1 MTIKLTIKCLLIE
14 PAEELIKLL
23 IKPKTSFSEINNK
36 NDKNTLYS
44 KWIHNSIDL
53 YNNRTEFLL
62 LANTKIYS
70 STLETDT
77 LNKPYTENYNIMN
90 KGFEKINYNNKN
102 NEYKLENIYFDIYDN
117 NKEDIDINTEEYDSD
132 LEYTIFRLVVFMF
145 QYLHTFE
152 DKSININLWNYSLK
166 SCTISYRCFII
177 GIFTLLSQYVMIGC
191 LLYHLMINYEA
202 NYDTSIILITIFS
215 TIISLL
221 YSYDTFNS
229 FWNSIP
235 LYKFLIKIYKDY
247 PELELNKTERNLI
260 YYKQRNINMSLI
272 HIIYNFIADMLSNG
286 ILPLIIPFINIFIIL
301 NSENVVESILNSIAI
316 FFIIQID
323 EELYTVTDYESDK
336 KSINFMRW
344 VISVI
349 YCKHFPE
356 YEKIFKLE
364 MNSWQTRSLR
374 ISKKYKNRNR
384 NKIDPNNIIIDIHK
398 E

>member
-1 MTIKLTIKCLLIE
+1 MTIKLNIKCLLIE

-23 IKPKTSFSEINNK
+23 IKPKTSIIEI

-44 KWIHNSIDL
+44 KWIHNCIDL

-62 LANTKIYS
+62 LANTKICGS
-70 STLETDT
+70 NLEIDT
-77 LNKPYTENYNIMN
+77 LNKPYIENYKLMN
-90 KGFEKINYNNKN
+90 KGFEKITYNKCSD
-102 NEYKLENIYFDIYDN
+102 ENIFIDLYEN
-117 NKEDIDINTEEYDSD
+117 NKEKIDTKTEEYDSD
-132 LEYTIFRLVVFMF
+132 LEYTIFRLIIFMF

-166 SCTISYRCFII
+166 SCSISQRCFII

-191 LLYHLMINYEA
+191 LLYHLMINFEA

-235 LYKFLIKIYKDY
+235 LYRFLILIYKEY
-247 PELELNKTERNLI
+247 PELQLSSYEKNLL
-260 YYKQRNINMSLI
+260 YYKNRNINMTLN
-272 HIIYNFIADMLSNG
+272 HIIFNFIADMLSNG
-286 ILPLIIPFINIFIIL
+286 LLPIMIPFINIFIIL

-336 KSINFMRW
+336 KSINFLRW
-344 VISVI
+344 VVSVI

-356 YEKIFKLE
+356 YERIFKLE
-364 MNSWQTRSLR
+364 MNGWQNRSLK
-374 ISKKYKNRNR
+374 ISKKYKHCNR
-384 NKIDPNNIIIDIHK
+384 NKIDPNKIIINIDK
-398 E
+398 TKL

>member
-1 MTIKLTIKCLLIE
+1 MTIKLNIKCLLIE

-23 IKPKTSFSEINNK
+23 IKPKTSIVEI

-44 KWIHNSIDL
+44 KWIHNCIDL

-62 LANTKIYS
+62 LANTKICGS
-70 STLETDT
+70 NLEIDT
-77 LNKPYTENYNIMN
+77 LNKPYIENYKLMN
-90 KGFEKINYNNKN
+90 KGFEKINYNKCSD
-102 NEYKLENIYFDIYDN
+102 ENIFIDLYEN
-117 NKEDIDINTEEYDSD
+117 NKDKIDTKTEEYDSD
-132 LEYTIFRLVVFMF
+132 LEYTIFRLIIFMF

-166 SCTISYRCFII
+166 SCSISQRCFII

-191 LLYHLMINYEA
+191 LLYHLMINFEA

-235 LYKFLIKIYKDY
+235 LYRFLILIYKEY
-247 PELELNKTERNLI
+247 PELQLSSYEKNLL
-260 YYKQRNINMSLI
+260 YYKNRNINMTLN
-272 HIIYNFIADMLSNG
+272 HIIFNFIADMLSNG
-286 ILPLIIPFINIFIIL
+286 LLPIMIPFINIFIIL

-336 KSINFMRW
+336 KSINFLRW
-344 VISVI
+344 VVSVI

-356 YEKIFKLE
+356 YERIFKLE
-364 MNSWQTRSLR
+364 MNGWQNRSLK
-374 ISKKYKNRNR
+374 ISKKYKHNNR
-384 NKIDPNNIIIDIHK
+384 NKIDPNKIIINIDK
-398 E
+398 TKL

>member
-1 MTIKLTIKCLLIE
+1 MTIKLNIKCLLIE

-23 IKPKTSFSEINNK
+23 IKPKTSIIEI

-44 KWIHNSIDL
+44 KWIHNCIDL

-62 LANTKIYS
+62 LANTKIGGS
-70 STLETDT
+70 NLEIDT
-77 LNKPYTENYNIMN
+77 LNKPYIENYKLMN
-90 KGFEKINYNNKN
+90 KGFEKITYNKCSDD
-102 NEYKLENIYFDIYDN
+102 NIFLDLYEN
-117 NKEDIDINTEEYDSD
+117 NKEKIDTKTEEYDSD
-132 LEYTIFRLVVFMF
+132 LEYTIFRLIIFIF

-166 SCTISYRCFII
+166 SCSISQRCFII

-191 LLYHLMINYEA
+191 LLYHLMINFEA

-235 LYKFLIKIYKDY
+235 LYRFLILIYKEY
-247 PELELNKTERNLI
+247 PELQLSSYEKNLL
-260 YYKQRNINMSLI
+260 YYKNRNINMTLN
-272 HIIYNFIADMLSNG
+272 HIIFNFIADMLSNG
-286 ILPLIIPFINIFIIL
+286 LLPIIIPFINIFIIL

-336 KSINFMRW
+336 KSINFLRW
-344 VISVI
+344 VVSVI

-356 YEKIFKLE
+356 YERIFKLE
-364 MNSWQTRSLR
+364 MNGWQNRSLK
-374 ISKKYKNRNR
+374 ISKKYRYNNR
-384 NKIDPNNIIIDIHK
+384 NKIDPNKIIINIDK
-398 E
+398 TKL

>member
-1 MTIKLTIKCLLIE
+1 MTIKLNIKCLLIE

-23 IKPKTSFSEINNK
+23 IKPKTSISEI

-44 KWIHNSIDL
+44 KWIHNCIDL

-62 LANTKIYS
+62 LANTKIYGS
-70 STLETDT
+70 NLEIDT
-77 LNKPYTENYNIMN
+77 LNKPYIENYKLMN
-90 KGFEKINYNNKN
+90 KGFEKITYNKCSDENIFLDLYENNKD
-102 NEYKLENIYFDIYDN
+102 K
-117 NKEDIDINTEEYDSD
+117 IDTKTEEYDSD
-132 LEYTIFRLVVFMF
+132 LEYTIFRLIIFMF

-166 SCTISYRCFII
+166 SCSISQRCFII

-191 LLYHLMINYEA
+191 LLYHLMINFEA
-202 NYDTSIILITIFS
+202 NYDTTIILITIFS

-235 LYKFLIKIYKDY
+235 LYRFLILIYKEY
-247 PELELNKTERNLI
+247 PELQLSSYEKNLL
-260 YYKQRNINMSLI
+260 YYKNRNINMTLN
-272 HIIYNFIADMLSNG
+272 HIIFNFIADMLSNG
-286 ILPLIIPFINIFIIL
+286 LLPIIIPFINIFIIL

-336 KSINFMRW
+336 KSINFLRW
-344 VISVI
+344 VLSVI

-356 YEKIFKLE
+356 YERIFKLE
-364 MNSWQTRSLR
+364 MNGWQNRSLK
-374 ISKKYKNRNR
+374 ISKKYKHNNR
-384 NKIDPNNIIIDIHK
+384 NKIDPNNIIINIDK
-398 E
+398 TKL